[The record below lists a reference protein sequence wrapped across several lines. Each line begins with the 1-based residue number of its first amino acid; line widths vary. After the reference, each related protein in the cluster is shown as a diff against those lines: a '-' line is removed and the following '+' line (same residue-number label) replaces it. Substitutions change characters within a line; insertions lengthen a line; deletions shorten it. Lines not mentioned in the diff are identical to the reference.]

1 MRVTLR
7 DYTPED
13 EPAILALSLRAWET
27 PFRSMRAVLG
37 DEIYL
42 RIWPEWREN
51 QADAVRGTLE
61 DPKIRS
67 WVAEDDR
74 VVAGFASAFAE
85 AESSAGAVEMIAVDP
100 AHQHRGIGAALVKR
114 AEQWM
119 RDQGL
124 LKMVIET
131 GGDPGHAPARALYEA
146 AGMTKMPIARYFK
159 AL

>member
-1 MRVTLR
+1 MR
-7 DYTPED
+7 D
-13 EPAILALSLRAWET
+13 A
-27 PFRSMRAVLG
+27 LG

-51 QADAVRGTLE
+51 QTDAVRGTLG
-61 DPKIRS
+61 DPKMRS
-67 WVAEDDR
+67 WVAEDAGAL
-74 VVAGFASAFAE
+74 AGFACAFGE

-100 AHQHRGIGAALVKR
+100 AHQRRGIGAALVER

-131 GGDPGHAPARALYEA
+131 GGDPGHASARALYEA
-146 AGMTKMPIARYFK
+146 AGMTKLTIARYFK